1 MGIIM
6 RIIQQFD
13 LVENISYISN
23 LLDENPNIYI
33 DFSARLDEMN

>member
-6 RIIQQFD
+6 RFIQQFD

-23 LLDENPNIYI
+23 LLDENPNVHI
-33 DFSARLDEMN
+33 DFSVCSTK

>member
-23 LLDENPNIYI
+23 LLDETPNVHI
-33 DFSARLDEMN
+33 DFSVCSTK